1 MPTILEQLDIDYSPY
16 GLDGTSLIPYLR
28 GEPQPE
34 QMAVADLDSPKST
47 LTLPVKITLIRN
59 GYKLMLNNDFGQPP
73 ETYLPVPPPIALVE
87 LYDIK
92 NDPLER
98 NNIAPQNEDIVR
110 ALIDKIYAIYESSA
124 KETAKKRKGL
134 DKELEETMR
143 ALGYIR

>member
-1 MPTILEQLDIDYSPY
+1 
-16 GLDGTSLIPYLR
+16 
-28 GEPQPE
+28 
-34 QMAVADLDSPKST
+34 
-47 LTLPVKITLIRN
+47 VKIALIQN
-59 GYKLMLNNDFGQPP
+59 GYKLILNNDFGQPP

-92 NDPLER
+92 NDPLEK

-110 ALIDKIYAIYESSA
+110 DLVDKIYAIYESSA
-124 KETAKKRKGL
+124 KEKVKKRKGL